1 VKKNDLLLIGKIV
14 GTHGLKGYVKVYS
27 YAESSSVFRTDSLI
41 LVRSTKGREK
51 TYTIKWAKPHKQI
64 TLMSLKGITS
74 LSLAETLVG
83 SELFIE
89 EMNLPEL
96 EEGSYY
102 WYDIIGISVFTTDDQ
117 YIGRVKS
124 IIPTGSNDVLVVK
137 DPNRDKDNEVLI
149 PALESVVLE
158 IDLKDKT
165 MRVNLP
171 EGL

>member
-1 VKKNDLLLIGKIV
+1 MKKNDLLLIGKVV

-27 YAESSSVFRTDSLI
+27 YAESASIFRTDSLV
-41 LVRSTKGREK
+41 LMRSTEDREQA
-51 TYTIKWAKPHKQI
+51 YTIKWAKPHKNI
-64 TLMSLKGITS
+64 TLMSLKEITS
-74 LSLAETLVG
+74 LSLAESLVG

-89 EMNLPEL
+89 KINLPEL
-96 EEGSYY
+96 EEGVYY
-102 WYDIIGISVFTTDDQ
+102 WNDIIGISVFTTDDQ
-117 YIGRVKS
+117 YIGHVES
-124 IIPTGSNDVLVVK
+124 IIQTWSNDVLVVK

-149 PALESVVLE
+149 PVLESVVLE

>member
-14 GTHGLKGYVKVYS
+14 GTHGLKGYIKVYS
-27 YAESSSVFRTDSLI
+27 YAESASVFKTDSLI
-41 LVRSTKGREK
+41 LVRSTEDREQ
-51 TYTIKWAKPHKQI
+51 TYTVKWAKPHKNI

-74 LSLAETLVG
+74 LSLAEPLVG

-89 EMNLPEL
+89 KANLPEL

-102 WYDIIGISVFTTDDQ
+102 WYDIIGISVFTTEDR

-149 PALESVVLE
+149 PVLESVILE
-158 IDLKDKT
+158 IDLEDKT
-165 MRVNLP
+165 MRVDLP
-171 EGL
+171 DGL

>member
-1 VKKNDLLLIGKIV
+1 
-14 GTHGLKGYVKVYS
+14 
-27 YAESSSVFRTDSLI
+27 
-41 LVRSTKGREK
+41 
-51 TYTIKWAKPHKQI
+51 
-64 TLMSLKGITS
+64 MSLKGITS
-74 LSLAETLVG
+74 LSLGEMLVG
-83 SELFIE
+83 SEIFIE
-89 EMNLPEL
+89 KRILPDL

-149 PALESVVLE
+149 PVLESVVLE

-165 MRVNLP
+165 MRVDLP
-171 EGL
+171 DGL